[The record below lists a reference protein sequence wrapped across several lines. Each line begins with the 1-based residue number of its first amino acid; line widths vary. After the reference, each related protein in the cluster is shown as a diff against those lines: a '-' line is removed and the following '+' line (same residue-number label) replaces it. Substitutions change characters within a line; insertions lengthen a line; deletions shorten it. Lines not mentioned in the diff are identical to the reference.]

1 MGWGWEEGKAT
12 GVSSVHSWVCCSVA
26 KSCLTL
32 CDPLVYSLPGS
43 SVSGI
48 FRARILDWVATPS
61 SRGSSWSRDRS
72 PASWIT
78 VGFFTTEP
86 PGSPT
91 AGFNLPLMHSYPPT
105 LSVCT
110 TWPVDTAPFLGSEP
124 QGKKFYNL
132 RWSSQRWLI
141 SPHKQDIR
149 RTG

>member
-61 SRGSSWSRDRS
+61 SRGSSQPRDGTCVSYVSCIGRQVLYHYHHLGNRES
-72 PASWIT
+72 QSKRFKSTTCSNLSLHLVLPSFFPPAFCAGHECSQKST
-78 VGFFTTEP
+78 HHGSGRKGEVGSFRE
-86 PGSPT
+86 
-91 AGFNLPLMHSYPPT
+91 
-105 LSVCT
+105 
-110 TWPVDTAPFLGSEP
+110 
-124 QGKKFYNL
+124 
-132 RWSSQRWLI
+132 
-141 SPHKQDIR
+141 
-149 RTG
+149 